1 MLFMSLRHRTGALLL
16 LLNWGLFF
24 VVSAWIT
31 KLQGNVLWWIRL
43 NWSGWLSD
51 LGGVTQLGALPG
63 GSVWILWLILSV
75 ALSAVYLLTKSP
87 VDTPKVAE
95 LSARK
100 QLVSNGELMESRP
113 ELKEKILRL
122 HESLDKI

>member
-1 MLFMSLRHRTGALLL
+1 MLVMSLRHRTAALLL

-24 VVSAWIT
+24 VVSAWT
-31 KLQGNVLWWIRL
+31 SKSQGNVLWWIRL

-51 LGGVTQLGALPG
+51 LGSVTQLGVLPG

-75 ALSAVYLLTKSP
+75 AFSALHVLTKTP

-95 LSARK
+95 PSARK